1 MGVINE
7 KGNGADVYISRNPL
21 YRLNEILTECPQRE
35 DNQSIAILHE
45 IGGHAYYYSQGYIK
59 KENDDLTT
67 AFEGKCRKNFYGKY
81 GSREIRREEP
91 REH

>member
-1 MGVINE
+1 MLFR
-7 KGNGADVYISRNPL
+7 S
-21 YRLNEILTECPQRE
+21 
-35 DNQSIAILHE
+35 
-45 IGGHAYYYSQGYIK
+45 GYIK
-59 KENDDLTT
+59 KENEDLTT